1 VSHPAVTVSH
11 EAGKFGQVFRMARL
25 SSYSVDFDETVADMT
40 TTSARV
46 HGGAPLPVLVSC
58 LLTRR
63 RVIDQMRTSSA
74 TCR

>member
-1 VSHPAVTVSH
+1 VQPAGVSFQEAVT
-11 EAGKFGQVFRMARL
+11 FGQPFRMARL
-25 SSYSVDFDETVADMT
+25 SSYSVDLDETVADMT
-40 TTSARV
+40 TTSARNP
-46 HGGAPLPVLVSC
+46 GGAPLPVLVSR

>member
-1 VSHPAVTVSH
+1 MTKTWQPTSGP
-11 EAGKFGQVFRMARL
+11 EALSRRRSLPVGQ
-25 SSYSVDFDETVADMT
+25 
-40 TTSARV
+40 
-46 HGGAPLPVLVSC
+46 LPVLISR